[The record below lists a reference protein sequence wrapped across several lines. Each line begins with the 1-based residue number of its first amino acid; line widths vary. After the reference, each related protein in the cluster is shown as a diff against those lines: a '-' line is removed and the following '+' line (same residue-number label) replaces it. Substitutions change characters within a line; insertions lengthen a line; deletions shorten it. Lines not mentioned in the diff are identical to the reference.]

1 MQDGKTALLYL
12 AENPNVDA
20 DALDVLLKH
29 HACPNFTDP
38 VASGASER
46 GVGPR
51 RQVCG

>member
-12 AENPNVDA
+12 AERPNVNA

-38 VASGASER
+38 VASGARER
-46 GVGPR
+46 GVGAR
-51 RQVCG
+51 RQVWG